1 MTDALRNTKRQ
12 VRLAICV
19 LTILLGALSARL
31 HSQRGS
37 VEQVNGRDAVAGEV
51 IVKFRSTPNRGMY
64 EQLQRDADAEWLRP
78 IGHAGAARLHSRSLD
93 AATLAARLA
102 ARGDVVYVEPNYIVH
117 AFVEPDDPLYPQ
129 LWGLAK
135 IQAARA
141 WDVSTG
147 TTSHVVAI
155 IDTGVDYTHPD
166 LAANIWSAPSSFHV
180 TIGGTTITCPAGSH
194 GFNAITSTCDPMDD
208 HKHGTHVAG
217 TIGGVG
223 NNGNGVAG
231 VNWTTRLMAAKFLD
245 ASGSGSLGDA
255 VDAIDFVIQTKQH
268 FGAAADVR
276 VLSNSWGG
284 GPFSQA
290 LLDEINAAN
299 DAEMLFVAAAGN
311 NGANTDISPTYPG
324 SYNAPNVVAVLA
336 TDANDAKAS
345 FSNYGPTR
353 VDLGAPGVGILSTV
367 LGGGYDTFSGTSM
380 ATPHVSGAAAL
391 VLSQCSYDTAALKDA
406 LLDTVDPVPAL
417 ASLTVTG
424 GRLNVDSAVRT
435 CVEAPSA
442 PTGLTAT
449 GADGQVTLAWSTA
462 FAALTY
468 NVKRST
474 VQGGPYATVS
484 SGVKGPHFVDTT
496 IVNGTTYYYV
506 VSSSNVVGESANSNE
521 ASATPKARP
530 DLLISTLTV
539 PSTAAPGATIT
550 FTVVTKNQGLGAANP
565 TTTRFYLSRTPGID
579 ANSWSLDPA
588 QAIGSLAAGATSS
601 ASPTVTL
608 PAVAIGTYFVIA
620 KADADNVETETQEF
634 NNTTARSIALGP
646 DLIVTTSGP
655 SSAAPG
661 GTMTIADTVKNQ
673 GGAAADAT
681 TLRYYLSSDA
691 LFDSGDTPLSP
702 TRAVPALPAGAANA
716 GSTTLTIP
724 PTTAA
729 GTYFLFAKADADNVV
744 TETQEGNNTAA
755 KIIQIGG
762 DLVVSAFTVPS
773 NGGNGT
779 TITVTDT
786 TKNNGAA
793 AVAASTTRF
802 FFSPNL
808 TFDSSDTPL
817 DGSRPVPALAAGLTS
832 TGQTTLTLP
841 TGLAVGS
848 YFVIAV
854 ADGDNAV
861 PESVETNNATARAIA
876 IGPDLTLTAVTVPF
890 MVTAGSTISVNATV
904 TNQGGDPAG
913 ASTLRF
919 YLSNDLFFD
928 AGDAPLADRAVL
940 PLAGGASSVGSTS
953 ITIPAGKTPGTYYI
967 IAVVD
972 ADGAVTESVETNNT
986 RVSVI
991 SVK

>member
-1 MTDALRNTKRQ
+1 M
-12 VRLAICV
+12 AICV
-19 LTILLGALSARL
+19 LTILLGALSVRL
-31 HSQRGS
+31 HSQRAG
-37 VEQVNGRDAVAGEV
+37 VERVNGSDATPGEV
-51 IVKFRSTPNRGMY
+51 IVKFRSAPGRAVVQELRSGAI
-64 EQLQRDADAEWLRP
+64 DADAMRP
-78 IGHAGAARLHSRSLD
+78 VGRAGAMRVHSRSLD

-102 ARGDVVYVEPNYIVH
+102 ARGDVVYAEPNYIVH
-117 AFVEPDDPLYPQ
+117 TFVQPNDPLLPQ

-135 IQAARA
+135 VHAADA

-147 TTSHVVAI
+147 SASHVVAI

-166 LAANIWSAPSSFHV
+166 LAANIWSAPSAFQV
-180 TIGGTTITCPAGSH
+180 TIGGTTITCPAGTH
-194 GFNAITSTCDPMDD
+194 GFNAITTTCDPMDD

-223 NNGNGVAG
+223 NNGVGVAG
-231 VNWTTRLMAAKFLD
+231 VNWTARIMASKFLD

-255 VDAIDFVIQTKQH
+255 VDAIEFVIQTKQR

-276 VLSNSWGG
+276 ILSNSWGG

-324 SYNAPNVVAVLA
+324 SYNAPNVVAVAA
-336 TDANDAKAS
+336 TDDTDTKAS
-345 FSNYGPTR
+345 FSNYGLTR
-353 VDLGAPGVGILSTV
+353 VDLAAPGVGILSTV
-367 LGGGYDTFSGTSM
+367 IGGGYDTFSGTSM

-391 VLSQCSYDTAALKDA
+391 VLSRCAYDTATLKDA
-406 LLDTVDPVPAL
+406 LLSTVDPVPAL
-417 ASLTVTG
+417 ASLVATG
-424 GRLNVDSAVRT
+424 GRLNVDSAVRSCT
-435 CVEAPSA
+435 EAPAS
-442 PTGLTAT
+442 PTALTAT
-449 GADGQVTLAWSTA
+449 GGDGQVTLAWSTA

-474 VQGGPYATVS
+474 VSGGPYATVS
-484 SGVKGPHFVDTT
+484 PGVKGSHFVDTT

-506 VSSSNVVGESANSNE
+506 VSASNVVGESANSNE

-530 DLLISTLTV
+530 DLVVSTLTV
-539 PSTAAPGATIT
+539 PSVSASGAAIT
-550 FTVVTKNQGLGAANP
+550 VTVVTKNQGGGASNP
-565 TTTRFYLSRTPGID
+565 TMTRFYLSRTPGID
-579 ANSWSLDPA
+579 ANSWTLDNPQTIPSL
-588 QAIGSLAAGATSS
+588 GAGATLS
-601 ASPTVTL
+601 ATPTVDL
-608 PAVAIGTYFVIA
+608 PALSVGTYFLIA
-620 KADADNVETETQEF
+620 KADADNTENETNEF
-634 NNTTARSIALGP
+634 NNTTARSISIGP

-655 SSAAPG
+655 STAAPG
-661 GTMTIADTVKNQ
+661 GTITIADTVKNQ

-681 TLRYYLSSDA
+681 TLRYYLSPNA
-691 LFDSGDTPLSP
+691 LFDSADPPLSP
-702 TRAVPALPAGAANA
+702 TRPVPALPAGATNS

-724 PTTAA
+724 AGTTA
-729 GTYFLFAKADADNVV
+729 GSYFLFAKADADNVV
-744 TETQEGNNTAA
+744 TETQEGNNTSA

-762 DLVVSAFTVPS
+762 DLIVSAFTVPA

-779 TITVTDT
+779 RITVTDT

-793 AVAASTTRF
+793 SVPASTTRF
-802 FFSPNL
+802 YFSTNL
-808 TFDSSDTPL
+808 SFDSSDTPL
-817 DGSRPVPALAAGLTS
+817 DGSRPVPALDPGMVS
-832 TGQTTLTLP
+832 TGQTMLTLP
-841 TGLAVGS
+841 TGLAIGS

-876 IGPDLTLTAVTVPF
+876 IGPDLTLTAVSVPF
-890 MVTAGSTISVNATV
+890 SVTAGSTVSVNATV
-904 TNQGGDPAG
+904 TNQGGDPAA

-928 AGDAPLADRAVL
+928 ASDTPLADRAV
-940 PLAGGASSVGSTS
+940 PALAGVTSSVGSTS
-953 ITIPAGKTPGTYYI
+953 ITIPAGKAPGTYYV

-972 ADGAVTESVETNNT
+972 ADGVVAESIETNNT

-991 SVK
+991 SVR